1 MELVQQCVEH
11 GARVLVQPAIE
22 ISALE
27 DNSQLDAMLGNLDQ
41 FDWLVFSSRNGVHF
55 LVDRLLQTGK
65 DIALTIANRTQT
77 FKPCDIRVSR
87 TRVSVGNTTFVLGS
101 IQDNDEGGYEI
112 CDDNHDRT
120 AISIA
125 QA

>member
-1 MELVQQCVEH
+1 MPRPNSRAIAKLEEAAKFLDKQERRALTK
-11 GARVLVQPAIE
+11 GATFARSLCA
-22 ISALE
+22 
-27 DNSQLDAMLGNLDQ
+27 
-41 FDWLVFSSRNGVHF
+41 
-55 LVDRLLQTGK
+55 LLQTGK